1 MTLAIR
7 TEKLTKVYHH
17 RDGLVYAL
25 DNISLSVEKG
35 SFITITGPSGSGKTT
50 LLLALSGL
58 IRPTSGEIHFNG
70 EKLELSNDRALV
82 NFRRKHVGFVMQNFS
97 LIPYMTSSQ
106 NVMLPLYLEG
116 LTGSD
121 QKERA
126 ASALKSVGLA
136 DRFNHF
142 PRELSSGQQQ
152 RVAIARALV
161 NEPSIIYAD
170 EPTGNLDPH
179 LSIEILELLKK
190 INQEKGLTVCMVT
203 HSPIANKYGN
213 VRIRLDEG
221 RVMGDGN

>member
-1 MTLAIR
+1 MTPVLR

-17 RDGLVYAL
+17 RDGLVNAL
-25 DNISLSVEKG
+25 DNISLTVEKG

-70 EKLELSNDRALV
+70 GKLDLANDKAMV

-97 LIPYMTSSQ
+97 LIPYMTASQ
-106 NVMLPLYLEG
+106 NVMIPLYLDG
-116 LTGSD
+116 LTSKD
-121 QKERA
+121 QKLRA
-126 ASALKSVGLA
+126 SEALKSVGLS
-136 DRFNHF
+136 DRINHF

-152 RVAIARALV
+152 RVAIARAVV
-161 NEPSIIYAD
+161 NEPSIIFAD

-190 INQEKGLTVCMVT
+190 INLEKGLTVFMVT
-203 HSPIANKYGN
+203 HSPVANEYGN

-221 RVMGDGN
+221 KITG

>member
-1 MTLAIR
+1 MNPLLR
-7 TEKLTKVYHH
+7 TEKLTKAYHH

-25 DNISLSVEKG
+25 DNISLSVEEG

-58 IRPTSGEIHFNG
+58 IRLTSGEIYFNG
-70 EKLELSNDRALV
+70 DMLDLANDKALV
-82 NFRRKHVGFVMQNFS
+82 NFRRKQVGFVMQNFS
-97 LIPYMTSSQ
+97 LIPYMTASQ
-106 NVMLPLYLEG
+106 NVMIPLYLEG
-116 LTGSD
+116 LSSKD

-126 ASALKSVGLA
+126 ALVLKSVGLA

-161 NEPSIIYAD
+161 NEPSLIFAD

-190 INQEKGLTVCMVT
+190 INIERGLTIFMAT
-203 HSPIANKYGN
+203 HCPVANEYGN
-213 VRIRLDEG
+213 IRIKLDEG
-221 RVMGDGN
+221 KVMDD

>member
-1 MTLAIR
+1 MTPALR
-7 TEKLTKVYHH
+7 TEKLTKLYHH

-58 IRPTSGEIHFNG
+58 IRPTSGEIYFNG
-70 EKLELSNDRALV
+70 EKLDLTNDKALV

-97 LIPYMTSSQ
+97 LIPYMTASQ
-106 NVMLPLYLEG
+106 NVMIPLYLEG
-116 LTGSD
+116 LSGSD
-121 QKERA
+121 QTERA
-126 ASALKSVGLA
+126 MEVMKSVGLA

-161 NEPSIIYAD
+161 NEPSIIFAD
-170 EPTGNLDPH
+170 EPTGNLDPG

-190 INQEKGLTVCMVT
+190 INQEKGLTVFMVT
-203 HSPIANKYGN
+203 HSPVAKEYGN

-221 RVMGDGN
+221 KVIS

>member
-1 MTLAIR
+1 MSTVLR
-7 TEKLTKVYHH
+7 TEKLAKVYHH
-17 RDGLVYAL
+17 RDGLVHAL

-58 IRPTSGEIHFNG
+58 IRPTSGEIYFNG
-70 EKLELSNDRALV
+70 DKLDLANDKALV

-97 LIPYMTSSQ
+97 LIPYMTASQ
-106 NVMLPLYLEG
+106 NVMIPLYLEG
-116 LTGSD
+116 LSTKD

-126 ASALKSVGLA
+126 ALVLKSVGLA

-152 RVAIARALV
+152 RVAIARAIV
-161 NEPSIIYAD
+161 NDPSIIFAD

-190 INQEKGLTVCMVT
+190 INAEKGLTVFMVT
-203 HSPIANKYGN
+203 HSPVANEYGN

-221 RVMGDGN
+221 KVIN

>member
-1 MTLAIR
+1 MTPALR

-58 IRPTSGEIHFNG
+58 IRPTSGEIYFDG
-70 EKLELSNDRALV
+70 EQLDLANDKALV

-97 LIPYMTSSQ
+97 LIPYMTASQ

-116 LTGSD
+116 QTVSD

-126 ASALKSVGLA
+126 ASALKSVGLV
-136 DRFNHF
+136 DRFNHY

-161 NEPSIIYAD
+161 NEPSIIFAD

-190 INQEKGLTVCMVT
+190 INREKGLTVFMAT
-203 HSPIANKYGN
+203 HSPIANAYGN
-213 VRIRLDEG
+213 VRIRLSEG
-221 RVMGDGN
+221 RVMDD

>member
-1 MTLAIR
+1 MTTVLR
-7 TEKLTKVYHH
+7 TEKLTKAYNH

-25 DNISLSVEKG
+25 DNISLYVEKG

-58 IRPTSGEIHFNG
+58 IRPTSGEIYFNG
-70 EKLELSNDRALV
+70 DKLDLANDKAMV

-97 LIPYMTSSQ
+97 LIPYMTASQ
-106 NVMLPLYLEG
+106 NVMIPLYLEG
-116 LTGSD
+116 LSTKD

-126 ASALKSVGLA
+126 ALVLKSVGLG

-161 NEPSIIYAD
+161 NEPSLIFAD

-190 INQEKGLTVCMVT
+190 INRERGLTIFMAT
-203 HSPIANKYGN
+203 HSPVANEYGN
-213 VRIRLDEG
+213 VRIMLDEG
-221 RVMGDGN
+221 KVMDD

>member
-1 MTLAIR
+1 MTPTLR
-7 TEKLTKVYHH
+7 TEKLTKLYLH
-17 RDGLVYAL
+17 RDGLVHAL

-58 IRPTSGEIHFNG
+58 IRPTSGEIYFDG
-70 EKLELSNDRALV
+70 EKLNLTNDRALV

-97 LIPYMTSSQ
+97 LIPYMTASQ

-116 LTGSD
+116 LSGSD

-126 ASALKSVGLA
+126 AEVMTSVGLA
-136 DRFNHF
+136 ERMNHY

-161 NEPSIIYAD
+161 NEPSIIFAD

-190 INQEKGLTVCMVT
+190 INQEKGLTVFMVT
-203 HSPIANKYGN
+203 HSPVANEYGN
-213 VRIRLDEG
+213 VRIRLEVG
-221 RVMGDGN
+221 KVIN